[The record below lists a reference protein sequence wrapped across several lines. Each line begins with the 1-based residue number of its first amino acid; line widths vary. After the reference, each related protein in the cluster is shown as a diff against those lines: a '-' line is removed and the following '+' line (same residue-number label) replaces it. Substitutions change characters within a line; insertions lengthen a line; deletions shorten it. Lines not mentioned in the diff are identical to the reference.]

1 MPLDSIPGLLETG
14 LQVYMP
20 FKKKNQTPN
29 TAAES
34 LSKYLLSA
42 CYMPSAVPA

>member
-14 LQVYMP
+14 LQVYMT
-20 FKKKNQTPN
+20 FKKNQTPN